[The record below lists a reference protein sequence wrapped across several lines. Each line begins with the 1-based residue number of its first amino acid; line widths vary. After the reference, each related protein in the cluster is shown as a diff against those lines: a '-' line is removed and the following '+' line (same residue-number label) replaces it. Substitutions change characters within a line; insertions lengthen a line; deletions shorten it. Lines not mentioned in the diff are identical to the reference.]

1 MQNPL
6 YEEKEEQTR
15 VAYGAKKIHKNPENF
30 TYTKSF
36 LLPNGDKH
44 GTHKVSRTFP
54 LFDDETI
61 IETSE
66 WRRNVLHGPWEAVS
80 SKGEKL
86 SGNFKDGGAEGD
98 FIMEKGGQQLMVLNF
113 VDGFVREWKFG
124 EYTKLRFRWTKK
136 KLVIIQPK
144 NICEFKVRLPK
155 NRKPEK
161 DDKVG
166 NILLFCL
173 SLYGRTLL
181 NSKGKPFVVG
191 FEDEVYRIPC
201 FPNELNISDF
211 LPKKEGHDTVFC
223 WTS

>member
-6 YEEKEEQTR
+6 YEEQEEQTR
-15 VAYGAKKIHKNPENF
+15 VAYGAKELHKNPESF

-36 LLPNGDKH
+36 LLPTGEKH

-54 LFDDETI
+54 AFDNETI

-66 WRRNVLHGPWEAVS
+66 WNRGVLEGFWEAVS
-80 SKGEKL
+80 SKGSKL
-86 SGNFKDGGAEGD
+86 TGNFKNGEAQGTFIIEKEGKQ
-98 FIMEKGGQQLMVLNF
+98 IMVLEF
-113 VDGFVREWKFG
+113 VDGFVRKWRFG
-124 EYTKLRFRWTKK
+124 KHTKLRFRWTKK

-144 NICEFKVRLPK
+144 NICKFKVKLPK
-155 NRKPEK
+155 NRRPEK
-161 DDKVG
+161 DDKIG

-191 FEDEVYRIPC
+191 FENEVYRIPC